1 MKVRSLLV
9 PLLTACLLF
18 SGCGHSRSTQTADS
32 GSSNTPTAFVQ
43 SESVDADVY
52 LDGTMSMSGYVNYS
66 NGTIYEDSIK
76 GIERTIQESWKD
88 EKVTFVKFGDNFTPL
103 DRNGLLQANQADF
116 YNEKDTSLQTV
127 VEKSDDKKLN
137 IIVTDL
143 FQTNQDIDSLMN
155 ALKEKCFAQKHAL
168 AVIGVKS
175 QFNGK
180 IYDVGKSQA
189 SFEYT
194 TNEDPASYRP
204 FYLMVY
210 GNENDVRAFTESYTK
225 SLPKEVQHK
234 ETLLS
239 ANMAADVAL
248 ENDAASKGEKREK
261 NVAQLAEIS
270 NLSSDNGVVQY
281 RLKLDEKYSK
291 ANIALT
297 GDKVIGELP
306 QKFTVK
312 ADQVEEAVSANG
324 EEKSRSGI
332 RAWIDKIFHR
342 NKRNTENTEFKAIK
356 ADNFLSGDSGDSETK
371 DGKVTLGMSVKIDPS
386 SIKKN
391 PGTYRTQFSLLHD
404 KSDYL
409 NSNSKVFSDWNFE
422 DNQANADENTLKQ
435 SGSKT
440 LNINTFIRQLS
451 SLNYEMNEPGFH
463 NLYIYF
469 DAQ

>member
-1 MKVRSLLV
+1 MKVRSILV
-9 PLLTACLLF
+9 PLLAACLVLG
-18 SGCGHSRSTQTADS
+18 GCGHSRQSQTAAGDS
-32 GSSNTPTAFVQ
+32 GSVRTGFVQ

-52 LDGTMSMSGYVNYS
+52 LDGTMSMSGYVNYPS
-66 NGTIYEDSIK
+66 GTIYEDSIK
-76 GIERTIQESWKD
+76 GIERTIQENWKD
-88 EKVTFVKFGDNFTPL
+88 EKVTFVKFGDNFTSL

-155 ALKEKCFAQKHAL
+155 ALKGKCFAQKHAL

-189 SFEYT
+189 SFEYA
-194 TNEDPASYRP
+194 TNEDPSSYRP

-225 SLPKEVQHK
+225 SLPKDVQHK

-270 NLSSDNGVVQY
+270 NLSSDSGVVQY

-291 ANIALT
+291 ANIALS

-306 QKFTVK
+306 QKFAVK
-312 ADQVEEAVSANG
+312 TDQVEEAVSAGG
-324 EEKSRSGI
+324 EEKSHSGI

-342 NKRNTENTEFKAIK
+342 SKRNTENGKYTAVK
-356 ADNFLSGDSGDSETK
+356 ADDFLSGDSSNAETK
-371 DGKVTLGMSVKIDPS
+371 DNKVNLSMSVKVDPA

-391 PGTYRTQFSLLHD
+391 QGSYRTQISLIPD
-404 KSDYL
+404 KQDYL